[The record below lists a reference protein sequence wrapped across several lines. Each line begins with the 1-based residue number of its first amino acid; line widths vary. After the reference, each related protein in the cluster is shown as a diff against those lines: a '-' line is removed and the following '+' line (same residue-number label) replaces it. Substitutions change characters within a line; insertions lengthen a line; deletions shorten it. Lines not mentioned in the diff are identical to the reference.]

1 LASRL
6 WRDWALG
13 SNPYDP
19 PQADLRFEPRVR
31 LDIEPKSVFLDSF
44 YYFYHQ
50 DDYCHY
56 SNTLVSFPGHDFFHK
71 KGQHP
76 MAADKQSSLVKE
88 KIDASGEI
96 SFDHPAP
103 GNLLARLSGSWKTG
117 ARLPA
122 GNEVSAQIERSKG
135 IVRIGFETDRITA
148 WDSSLLTFLMDIH
161 DYCSAHNIVLE
172 RDGLPDG
179 VGKLIALATAVPE
192 RKGARKKT
200 VHTPILDRIGTSAL
214 ALWQAASELLVFI
227 GEAVVVFARFLVGK
241 ASFRFSDL
249 TLLIQECGV
258 DALPIVLL
266 ISFLVGLILAF
277 VGAVQLEMFGAQI
290 FVANLV
296 GIAMVRVLGAVMAG
310 IVMAGRTGA
319 AFAAQLGTM
328 QVNEEIDA
336 LKTMGVSPMEFLVLP
351 RMLALV
357 LMMPLLC
364 VFADLM
370 GILGG
375 LVVGV
380 GLLDIGLIQYLNQ
393 TKAALNLNHFF
404 IGIFQA
410 GVFGVLVALAGC
422 LRGMECGR
430 SASAVGDATT
440 SAVVTSIV
448 AITVATAIVTL
459 VCNVLHI

>member
-1 LASRL
+1 
-6 WRDWALG
+6 
-13 SNPYDP
+13 
-19 PQADLRFEPRVR
+19 
-31 LDIEPKSVFLDSF
+31 
-44 YYFYHQ
+44 
-50 DDYCHY
+50 
-56 SNTLVSFPGHDFFHK
+56 
-71 KGQHP
+71 
-76 MAADKQSSLVKE
+76 MAADKQSSPEKE
-88 KIDASGEI
+88 MIDPGGKI

-103 GNLLARLSGSWKTG
+103 GTLLARLSGSWKTG

-122 GNEVSAQIERSKG
+122 SNEVSAQIEQSKG
-135 IVRIGFETDRITA
+135 IVRIGFETDGITD

-161 DYCSAHNIVLE
+161 SDCSKNNIAV
-172 RDGLPDG
+172 DTSGLPQG

-200 VHTPILDRIGTSAL
+200 VRTPILERIGTSAL
-214 ALWQAASELLVFI
+214 ALGQAASELLVFI
-227 GEAVVVFARFLVGK
+227 GEAVVAFARFLVGK
-241 ASFRFSDL
+241 ASFRLRDL
-249 TLLIQECGV
+249 MLLIQECGV

-290 FVANLV
+290 YVANLV

-370 GILGG
+370 GVLGG

-410 GVFGVLVALAGC
+410 CVFGVLVALAGC